1 MCCIWYEPDTSG
13 CRRPKFEWNASR
25 LRQLA
30 EAERRIRR
38 SREMDNNILKILAC
52 PITKVPVRM
61 LPQEQLV
68 NINNQ
73 IEHRLLRYYDGSI
86 VEDSI
91 ENALVTENGKIIY
104 RIDDGIP
111 IMVAPKGIQL
121 AIVVW

>member
-1 MCCIWYEPDTSG
+1 
-13 CRRPKFEWNASR
+13 
-25 LRQLA
+25 
-30 EAERRIRR
+30 
-38 SREMDNNILKILAC
+38 MDNNILKILAC